1 MSLITNQYFDIPFHE
16 NGFCHPETQ
25 TPHSKTTRRRFFQSG
40 SKLEDNGVDH
50 AMTTRLN
57 GLARRGLLSG
67 LMERGGSQERNG
79 VGDLDEDWDGD
90 VSMQ

>member
-1 MSLITNQYFDIPFHE
+1 M
-16 NGFCHPETQ
+16 
-25 TPHSKTTRRRFFQSG
+25 
-40 SKLEDNGVDH
+40 LEDNGVDH

-79 VGDLDEDWDGD
+79 VGDDEDWDGD
-90 VSMQ
+90 VSMR